1 MSAIVEWA
9 FALLLAGG
17 GEAGPAGTAGFDL
30 SRDAAENFARRVS
43 EADADGRP
51 DGAAEKPQQEDEKP
65 PRPQSTATPSD
76 KVSQGLIDFGWLEL
90 YPRAGIAMFSSKYN
104 INAGLAIEIE
114 ARAPLP
120 FLSPSSNPEGDY
132 FGAFAQL
139 NFVPIKRTIEPT
151 LDKPSGLMSSI
162 AIGLDYTLYRDETWL
177 LMPRLGIQ
185 YTYYGGVT
193 DLKNGGQVVAGFT
206 VGMGLSRSLLLTLT
220 PEIIYAKTGDY
231 IIMGLVGV
239 AIEF

>member
-1 MSAIVEWA
+1 MSAIVELTL
-9 FALLLAGG
+9 ALLLAGG
-17 GEAGPAGTAGFDL
+17 GETGSAGTPGFDL
-30 SRDAAENFARRVS
+30 SRDAALDFARRVAG
-43 EADADGRP
+43 EDADGGP

-65 PRPQSTATPSD
+65 PRPESTAQPSD

-90 YPRAGIAMFSSKYN
+90 YPRAGIAMFSSKYH
-104 INAGLAIEIE
+104 INASPAIEIE

-120 FLSPSSNPEGDY
+120 LLSPSSNPEGDY

-139 NFVPIKRTIEPT
+139 NFVPIKRTIVPT
-151 LDKPSGLMSSI
+151 LAKASGLMSSI
-162 AIGLDYTLYRDETWL
+162 AVGLDYTLYRDETWL

-206 VGMGLSRSLLLTLT
+206 AGMGISRSLLLTLT
-220 PEIIYAKTGDY
+220 PEIVYAKTGDY
-231 IIMGLVGV
+231 ILMGLVGV